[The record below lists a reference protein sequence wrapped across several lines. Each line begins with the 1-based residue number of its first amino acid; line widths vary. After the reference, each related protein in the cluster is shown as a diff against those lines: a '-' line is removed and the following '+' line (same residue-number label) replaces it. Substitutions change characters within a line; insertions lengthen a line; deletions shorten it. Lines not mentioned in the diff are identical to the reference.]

1 MSSDAS
7 GTAAAGAAPPKY
19 RRRRRLPI
27 IIVVTI
33 LLAATGVIW
42 FQALRPAEAQAA
54 GCNRPGPAPTTA
66 QTTTRQSTTRTSGQR
81 SSGSPAASTTSS
93 SVLGPTTLG
102 SFTDKNTLAYT
113 RPGSPSQ
120 IPVQVLNA
128 SSQRGMATQVTQQ
141 LRQAGFDGVRE
152 AANDPVYPA
161 LDLSCI
167 GEIRYGD
174 AGAAGAR
181 TLLLLMP
188 CAQLVVDQ
196 RVDESVDFVIG
207 DKYEFADLPKDV
219 TDQLA
224 QIARFWT
231 PPAVIEG
238 QTQQVTTN
246 APVPPLP
253 TAACPA

>member
-7 GTAAAGAAPPKY
+7 GTAAAATAAGTAPPKY

-27 IIVVTI
+27 VIVVTI

-54 GCNRPGPAPTTA
+54 GCNRPGAAPTTA
-66 QTTTRQSTTRTSGQR
+66 QTTSR
-81 SSGSPAASTTSS
+81 SSSTRSTSSRSGTSASTAL
-93 SVLGPTTLG
+93 LGPTTLG
-102 SFTDKNTLAYT
+102 AFTDKNTLAYT
-113 RPGSPSQ
+113 RPGDPSR

-128 SSQRGMATQVTQQ
+128 SSQRGMATQVTEQ
-141 LRQAGFDGVRE
+141 LRQAGFDGVRD

-161 LDLSCI
+161 ADLSCV

-188 CAQLVVDQ
+188 CAQLVVDE

-207 DKYEFADLPKDV
+207 DKYSFGDLPKEV
-219 TDQLA
+219 TDQLR
-224 QIARFWT
+224 QISRFWT

-238 QTQQVTTN
+238 QTRAVATN